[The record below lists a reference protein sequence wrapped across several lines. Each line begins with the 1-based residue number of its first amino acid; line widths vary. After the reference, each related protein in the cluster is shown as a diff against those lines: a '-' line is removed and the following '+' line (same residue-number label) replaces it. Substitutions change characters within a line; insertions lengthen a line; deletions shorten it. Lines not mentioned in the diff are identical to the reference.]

1 VTDQEFEVLDE
12 LYFVTS
18 FKALITAV
26 GWSSD
31 EVFKPLSE
39 MVEKGW
45 VKCLDPTSEQ
55 EVECKSATELRNKV
69 EQVLFLAT
77 KKGLFEHNSK

>member
-12 LYFVTS
+12 LYFVTA
-18 FKALITAV
+18 FKALVAAL
-26 GWSSD
+26 GWSSE
-31 EVFKPLSE
+31 EVFVPLSE
-39 MVEKGW
+39 MVQKGW
-45 VKCLDPTSEQ
+45 VKCLDPITEQ
-55 EVECKSATELRNKV
+55 EVECMSAIALRNKV